1 MSMNEIVRLATG
13 LVRGMAPRREA
24 VAPVILL
31 GLIALGAYAFLSIAD
46 EVAEGEIRAFD
57 ERLFLSFRNPA
68 DPSQPLGPPWLQEA
82 ALEITALGG
91 YALIILAVAVVAGLF
106 IVTRRYG
113 PAVYTVLTVSS
124 GALLSHFSKQYYG
137 RPRPDLVEHLD
148 VTHTASFPSGHA
160 VAITVA
166 YLTLAALVIRFFEDL
181 RVRIYV
187 VFVAVII
194 SLIVGLSRV
203 YLGVHWPSDVAAG
216 WALGVAWASLTWL
229 VVAALQYLRRKVGH
243 RGDE

>member
-1 MSMNEIVRLATG
+1 MNGITKVAAS
-13 LVRGMAPRREA
+13 LVRGMRYRREA
-24 VAPVILL
+24 VAPVVLL
-31 GLIALGAYAFLSIAD
+31 GLVALGAYVFLSLAD
-46 EVAEGEIRAFD
+46 EMAEGEIRAFD
-57 ERLFLSFRNPA
+57 EWLFLAFRNSA

-91 YALIILAVAVVAGLF
+91 YALIILAVTVVAGLL

-113 PAVYTVLTVSS
+113 PAIYAVLTVSS
-124 GALLSHFSKQYYG
+124 GALLSYFSKGYYA

-148 VTHTASFPSGHA
+148 ITHTASFPSGHA

-166 YLTLAALVIRFFEDL
+166 YMTLAALVIRFFDDL

-187 VFVAVII
+187 VFVAVVI
-194 SLIVGLSRV
+194 SFLVGLSRI

-229 VVAALQYLRRKVGH
+229 SVAALQFW
-243 RGDE
+243 RGKAK